1 MPAEVN
7 WQIALRSYVIELHG
21 TFLPATGRTKSN
33 PADLTVAVVATAPAI
48 HLVACTEDL
57 PDSQASFADGEP
69 PVEWTVRFYVPG
81 DLELGEGAGPQVL
94 SALGIADPVYHLV
107 IPAGTTLSAHHA
119 QHAGIGLSGS
129 VGPR

>member
-7 WQIALRSYVIELHG
+7 WQIALRSYVTELHG
-21 TFLPATGRTKSN
+21 AFLPATGRTESA
-33 PADLTVAVVATAPAI
+33 PTDLRVAVVAAAPAI

-69 PVEWTVRFYVPG
+69 PVEWTVQFYFPG
-81 DLELGEGAGPQVL
+81 DIDLGEGTGPQVL
-94 SALGIADPVYHLV
+94 AALGVADPVYHLV

-119 QHAGIGLSGS
+119 QHAGIGLAGS
-129 VGPR
+129 MGLR